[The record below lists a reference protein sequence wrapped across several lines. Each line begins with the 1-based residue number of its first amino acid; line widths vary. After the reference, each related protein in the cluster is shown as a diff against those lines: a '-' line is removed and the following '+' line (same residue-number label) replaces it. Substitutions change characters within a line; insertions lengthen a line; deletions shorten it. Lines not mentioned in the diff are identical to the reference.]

1 MNRST
6 ERIEKRTAV
15 EFKKSVDRYLMRVD
29 MTTNPFYTQHMMN
42 VAPAMKIQAM
52 HDKSVNEEQF
62 LRTACQCISKVVLL
76 RVWKK
81 EYDRFVCR

>member
-1 MNRST
+1 
-6 ERIEKRTAV
+6 
-15 EFKKSVDRYLMRVD
+15 
-29 MTTNPFYTQHMMN
+29 MMN
-42 VAPAMKIQAM
+42 VAPAMKMQAM

-81 EYDRFVCR
+81 SMTVLYAGDSLL